1 LVSNRIEAKALRTD
15 QKDVKSQAIQAGN
28 IDETGDKKKGNS
40 TDYVARQYIGNL
52 GKVDNGIVSVNAYG
66 VLGELTFP
74 LMFKVFKPRK
84 NLKEL
89 DQYKTKPQLAVEI
102 IEERL

>member
-1 LVSNRIEAKALRTD
+1 MVSNRIEAKALRTD

-74 LMFKVFKPRK
+74 LMFKVFKLRSCTIL
-84 NLKEL
+84 NKEL
-89 DQYKTKPQLAVEI
+89 PKGQKS
-102 IEERL
+102 ERKGVRKV